1 MAPKAD
7 FDQWVRNWIADE
19 KAKGRKCFDV
29 KKSGNSYYVY
39 FQTTRYNAEL
49 KKREKVSGYL
59 GKLVEGIGLVEP
71 DTYSSD
77 DDENVT
83 PARYGLGI
91 DTGGTFTDAV
101 IVDLDDYSVVAKR
114 KSPTT
119 HDDISKGLFSSVRA
133 VFEASDITPKDIS
146 LVGISTTLATNS
158 VLEGHGGQVGLILI
172 GWEPDEGVS
181 FGEKACVTIRGG
193 FDSKGR
199 AVHAMSDA
207 EAKAAVEKVSKGVDA
222 IAVSGFFAVA
232 NPSQEKRLKEIAKET
247 TDLPVITGHE
257 LSAALGID
265 MRAETAVLN
274 GKLIPIVSKFFD
286 NVEKTFRK
294 MGVEAP
300 IMAYK
305 GDGSVMS
312 LDEARTY
319 PVETILS
326 GPAASAVGG
335 RVLSGLDDC
344 VIVDIGG
351 TSTDIAVMDEGFPQ
365 IQYEGAAIGG
375 WRTRVKAVDMYTVA
389 LGGDSR
395 ISLNDRKFTI
405 GPDRVV
411 PISTLT
417 VDHPEIVPKMMH
429 NEIYDYYTANDVSTR
444 DMTDKE
450 RRIYESVRGK
460 GPLDVMAVMN
470 ATEGLWIIDAELRSL
485 TRMGALTAASITPTD
500 VMVYLGKFESGNRE
514 GAEAAVYAMAE
525 SQGMETMQL
534 ARLLFEE
541 IKMKVSEAVMTKLLN
556 DDMGSWEEDGAKRL
570 VRKMT
575 SLSRNRTVDLLPKL
589 NVPIVGIGAP
599 AAHMMEDIGERFGTK
614 AVFSENFD
622 VGNAIGAVSSKISES
637 LVAIIQPT
645 VDNRYTAAIPFMGTT
660 YYSHR
665 DTAIAAAKK
674 CLEDYLST
682 KVRRSGGTN
691 VKTLSRARTYY
702 SSEGRYGGWDELA
715 TTINFIEVTSRA
727 VGDPPQRT

>member
-1 MAPKAD
+1 MASKAD
-7 FDQWVRNWIADE
+7 FDQWVQDWIADE

-39 FQTTRYNAEL
+39 FQTTRYNAET

-71 DTYSSD
+71 DTYTESD
-77 DDENVT
+77 DEKVS

-101 IVDLDDYSVVAKR
+101 IVDLDDFSVIAKR

-119 HDDISKGLFSSVRA
+119 HGDLSKGLFQSVKA
-133 VFEASDITPKDIS
+133 VFESCDITPNDIS

-158 VLEGHGGQVGLILI
+158 VLESHGGDVGLILI
-172 GWEPDEGVS
+172 GWEPDPGLT
-181 FGEKACVTIRGG
+181 FGEKTCISIKGG

-199 AVHAMSDA
+199 AAYAMNDR
-207 EAKAAVEKVSKGVDA
+207 EAREAVEKISKNVDA
-222 IAVSGFFAVA
+222 IAISGFFAVA
-232 NPSQEKRLKEIAKET
+232 NPSQEKRLKEIAKEV
-247 TDLPVITGHE
+247 TDLPVISGHE

-265 MRAETAVLN
+265 LRAETAVLN

-286 NVEKTFRK
+286 DVESTFKK

-312 LDEARTY
+312 LDEARLY

-344 VIVDIGG
+344 LVVDIGG
-351 TSTDIAVMDEGFPQ
+351 TSTDIAVMDEGFPL
-365 IQYEGAAIGG
+365 IQYEGASIGE

-395 ISLNDRKFTI
+395 ISIKDRKFII
-405 GPDRVV
+405 GPDRVI
-411 PISTLT
+411 PLSTFT
-417 VDHPEIVPKMMH
+417 EKYPEIIPKMMH
-429 NEIYDYYTANDVSTR
+429 NEVYDYYVANKFNTKN
-444 DMTDKE
+444 MTEKE
-450 RRIYESVRGK
+450 KRIYNSVKDK
-460 GPLDVMAVMN
+460 GPLNVLEVMN
-470 ATEGLWIIDAELRSL
+470 STNGLWVIADELKSL
-485 TRMGALTAASITPTD
+485 TRMGALTASSVTPTD
-500 VMVYLGKFESGNRE
+500 VMVYLGKFKSGNPK

-525 SQGMETMQL
+525 TLGMEIMQL
-534 ARLLFEE
+534 ALILFEE
-541 IKMKVSEAVMTKLLN
+541 IKVKVCDAVITKLLN
-556 DDMGSWEEDGAKRL
+556 DDLGVWKEDDARKL

-575 SLSRNRTVDLLPKL
+575 SLSRDKVLDVLPKL

-599 AAHMMEDIGERFGTK
+599 AAHMMEDIAERFGTK

-622 VGNAIGAVSSKISES
+622 VGNAVGAVSSKVSES
-637 LVAIIQPT
+637 LTAIIQPT

-660 YYSHR
+660 FYSHR
-665 DTAIAAAKK
+665 DTAVSSAKK
-674 CLEDYLST
+674 CMEDHLSM
-682 KVRRSGGTN
+682 KVKRSGGTN
-691 VKTLSRARTYY
+691 VKTISRTKIYY
-702 SSEGRYGGWDELA
+702 SAEGRYGGWDDLA

-727 VGDPPQRT
+727 VGDPPQRS

>member
-7 FDQWVRNWIADE
+7 FDQWVQDWISDE

-59 GKLVEGIGLVEP
+59 GKLMEGIGLVEP
-71 DTYSSD
+71 DTYSED
-77 DDENVT
+77 DDEKVF

-119 HDDISKGLFSSVRA
+119 HDDLSKGLFQSVKA
-133 VFEASDITPKDIS
+133 VFDASDITPNDIS

-158 VLEGHGGQVGLILI
+158 VLESHGGDVGLILI
-172 GWEPDEGVS
+172 GWEPDKGVK
-181 FGEKACVTIRGG
+181 FGEKECICIRGG

-199 AVHAMSDA
+199 AINAMNDK
-207 EAKAAVEKVSKGVDA
+207 EARAAIEKISKKVDA
-222 IAVSGFFAVA
+222 IAISGFFAVA
-232 NPSQEKRLKEIAKET
+232 NPSQEKRLKELAKEVT
-247 TDLPVITGHE
+247 NLPVIAGHE

-265 MRAETAVLN
+265 LRAETAVLN

-286 NVEKTFRK
+286 DVESTFKK

-312 LDEARTY
+312 LEEARLY

-335 RVLSGLDDC
+335 RVLSGLENC
-344 VIVDIGG
+344 LIVDIGG
-351 TSTDIAVMDEGFPQ
+351 TSTDIAIMDEGFPQ
-365 IQYEGAAIGG
+365 IQYEGATIGG

-395 ISLNDRKFTI
+395 IALKDRKFII

-411 PISTLT
+411 PLSTFT
-417 VDHPEIVPKMMH
+417 ETYPEIVPKMMH
-429 NEIYDYYTANDVSTR
+429 NEVYDYYIANKASTKN
-444 DMTDKE
+444 MNEKE
-450 RRIYESVRGK
+450 KRIYESVKGK
-460 GPLDVMAVMN
+460 GPLNVLEVMN
-470 ATEGLWIIDAELRSL
+470 STNGLWVIADELRSL
-485 TRMGALTAASITPTD
+485 TKMGALTASSITPTD
-500 VMVYLGKFESGNRE
+500 VMVYLGKFKNGNPK
-514 GAEAAVYAMAE
+514 GAKAAVYAMAE
-525 SQGMETMQL
+525 TLGMETMQL
-534 ARLLFEE
+534 AQFLFEE
-541 IKMKVSEAVMTKLLN
+541 IKMKVSEAVVTKLLN
-556 DDMGSWEEDGAKRL
+556 DDVGAWKDGDAMKL

-575 SLSRNRTVDLLPKL
+575 SLSRDKTLDLLPKL
-589 NVPIVGIGAP
+589 NIPIVGVGAP
-599 AAHMMEDIGERFGTK
+599 AAHMMEDIGERFRTT

-637 LVAIIQPT
+637 MTAIIQPT
-645 VDNRYTAAIPFMGTT
+645 MDNRFTAAIPFMGTT

-665 DTAIAAAKK
+665 DGAIASAKK
-674 CLEDYLST
+674 CMEDHLST
-682 KVRRSGGTN
+682 KVKRSGGIG
-691 VKTLSRARTYY
+691 VKTMSRTKIYY
-702 SSEGRYGGWDELA
+702 SSEGRFGGWDDLA